1 MCSHRTER
9 KKRNWNR
16 SYYLYCYYPKPPASH
31 PRKKKPHKVV
41 RLNLTGRPKVCV
53 HFFPLSFFLS
63 CLSTNHPSFE
73 PNVKIRS
80 RGQELNLCKCVYT
93 PTHLYGIVFSDR

>member
-9 KKRNWNR
+9 KKKKLE
-16 SYYLYCYYPKPPASH
+16 SKLLLILLLPQTPCLPSE
-31 PRKKKPHKVV
+31 KKKPHKVV

-53 HFFPLSFFLS
+53 HFFPLFFFLS
-63 CLSTNHPSFE
+63 RLSTNHPSFE